1 LSEFLEVSPE
11 VAEALAGG
19 RAVVALETSIV
30 GQGLPAPHNMRAA
43 LESEEAIRAEGAVPA
58 SVAVLDG
65 KLRVGLSK
73 SDLER
78 IATGAV
84 KVSSRD
90 LGPAIAHG
98 QVGATTVAA
107 TMRAAAMA
115 GIRFFAT
122 GGIGGVHRGHPED
135 QSADLEELGRTPV
148 AVFCAGAKIILDLAL
163 TLERLESLSV
173 PVLGYRVDE
182 LPAFYTRRSG
192 CRVSSRVEDPND
204 AARVL
209 HAAWETGARG
219 IVVAIA
225 PPAELDG
232 AEEMAQRAVRELAGV
247 EGPEVT
253 PRLLARM
260 AELSGG
266 RSLDLNVDL
275 VVNNSRIA
283 AQVAVASAS
292 IGRPLPPALPQR

>member
-1 LSEFLEVSPE
+1 MSALLEVSPE
-11 VAEALAGG
+11 VAGALAKG

-30 GQGLPAPHNMRAA
+30 GQGLPAPYNLRAA
-43 LESEEAIRAEGAVPA
+43 LNSEEAIRAEGAVPA

-73 SDLER
+73 GDLER
-78 IATGAV
+78 IAAGAV

-90 LGPAIAHG
+90 LGPAIAHRN
-98 QVGATTVAA
+98 VGATTVAA
-107 TMRAAAMA
+107 TMRVASMA

-122 GGIGGVHRGHPED
+122 GGIGGVHRGRPAD
-135 QSADLEELGRTPV
+135 QSADLEELGRTQV
-148 AVFCAGAKIILDLAL
+148 AVFCAGAKIILDIAL

-182 LPAFYTRRSG
+182 FPAFYTKRSG
-192 CRVSSRVEDPND
+192 CRVSARVEDPHD

-247 EGPEVT
+247 EGAEVT
-253 PRLLARM
+253 PRLLARV

-275 VVNNSRIA
+275 VVNNARVA
-283 AQVAVASAS
+283 AQVAAAT
-292 IGRPLPPALPQR
+292 A

>member
-1 LSEFLEVSPE
+1 MSALLEISPE
-11 VAEALAGG
+11 VADALAKK
-19 RAVVALETSIV
+19 RPVVALETSIV
-30 GQGLPAPHNMRAA
+30 GQGLPAPHNLRAA
-43 LESEEAIRAEGAVPA
+43 LKSEEAIRAEGAVPA

-65 KLRVGLSK
+65 KLRVGLSAG
-73 SDLER
+73 DLER
-78 IATGAV
+78 IASGAV

-90 LGPAIAHG
+90 LGPAVARG
-98 QVGATTVAA
+98 DVGATTVAA
-107 TMRAAAMA
+107 TMRVASMA

-135 QSADLEELGRTPV
+135 QSADLEELGRTAV

-173 PVLGYRVDE
+173 PVLGYQIDE
-182 LPAFYTRRSG
+182 FPAFYTRRSG
-192 CRVSSRVEDPND
+192 CRVNARVEDPSD

-209 HAAWETGARG
+209 QAAWDTGARG
-219 IVVAIA
+219 IVVAVP

-232 AEEMAQRAVRELAGV
+232 AEEMAQRAARELRDVSGA
-247 EGPEVT
+247 ELT

-266 RSLDLNVDL
+266 RSLDLNVEL

-283 AQVAVASAS
+283 AQVASAFR
-292 IGRPLPPALPQR
+292 GPGC